1 MSLRAALRHRAQL
14 SEAFGAPK
22 PRIARRVRIRPARYP
37 HGPQLA
43 YLRALLEIVAT
54 IRAALERH
62 VLPAL
67 PALVAAHAATR
78 PQHEVFDARGQRIAI
93 VGAPRTGKTTLAG
106 ELGARLGLP
115 VQSSDDLITLGWSEA
130 SDELAERIAAADS
143 GIFEGVA
150 VIRALRKLLKQSPDK
165 PVDHLLILHV
175 PQERL
180 TAGQAA
186 MAAGVRTVLQATL
199 PTLIARGVEVY
210 HDAEQLHA
218 ALPTPAR
225 RDADDDDPTVD
236 LFERVRADVEG
247 DLPPGRISLLAQQ
260 NALRVDEHV
269 AGELKAQVRQV
280 VAIDLHAPDTGVP
293 QHVRNFVATQITQI
307 KGLTARALADT
318 HTVVLEGL
326 RQGLR
331 AEEIAK
337 QLREQVGLSK
347 TRATII
353 ANDQVGKLHGEL
365 TRLRQTSLGIKR
377 YRWATSRDELVRPG
391 HRALE
396 GTTQSWDEPPVV
408 NARTGKRAHP
418 GMDTHFYPCRCSAI
432 PIIDD
437 LLEEAGLTTVPP
449 PAPPP
454 ANTNV
459 PANTNAARPKRT
471 RAKPVALPPEQTPEH
486 WIPHYAKEYGA
497 AAPHVAW
504 GRAMSERGRAMLLD
518 DLFDKGAPALR
529 KSGIEYADPREL
541 TYVKDILAVEQR
553 PRTVGEL
560 LDAMAADPNL
570 SNTRRAVAGELRVAS
585 QLVSHQRALKGS
597 TARITLARDIE
608 IDKRGAK
615 MSAKSVRDA
624 RSRAKR
630 VYETMT
636 HKDVQQPGDYS
647 WHADADRRA
656 SQREPR
662 TADRKDGSINLGV
675 GRKVS
680 ETRLLQDTLHE
691 WGHSLESLNHSRLGA
706 AVEFLDARTAG
717 ETAVGMRTL
726 PGLENSNYTDNELTK
741 PDKLFD
747 PYAGKVYLTP
757 KGHWLDYKGRF
768 ATEVTSMGVQYM
780 HDITALHGEVVAQD
794 PDYLEFILGQLAN
807 R

>member
-1 MSLRAALRHRAQL
+1 VSLRAALRHRAQM
-14 SEAFGAPK
+14 SQAFGLPK
-22 PRIARRVRIRPARYP
+22 PRIARAVRIRPARYA
-37 HGPQLA
+37 HAAQLA
-43 YLRALLEIVAT
+43 YIRALLDVVAT

-62 VLPAL
+62 IVPAL

-78 PQHEVFDARGQRIAI
+78 PQPSVFDARGQRIAI
-93 VGAPRTGKTTLAG
+93 VGAPRAGKTTLAL
-106 ELGARLGLP
+106 ELGKQLGMS
-115 VQSSDDLITLGWSEA
+115 VQSSDDLIPLGWSEA
-130 SDELAERIAAADS
+130 SSELADRIAAADS

-150 VIRALRKLLKQSPDK
+150 VIRALRKLLERSRDK
-165 PVDHLLILHV
+165 PVDHLLVLHM
-175 PQERL
+175 PHERL
-180 TAGQAA
+180 TSGQAA

-210 HDAEQLHA
+210 HDADQLRA
-218 ALPTPAR
+218 ALPAR
-225 RDADDDDPTVD
+225 LDAEDDDPTVE
-236 LFERVRADVEG
+236 LFDRVRADVES
-247 DLPPGRISLLAQQ
+247 DVPSGRISLLAQQ

-269 AGELKAQVRQV
+269 AGELKAQIKQV

-293 QHVRNFVATQITQI
+293 QHVRNFVAQQITLV
-307 KGLTARALADT
+307 KGLTEKTLADT
-318 HTVVLEGL
+318 HSVVLEGI

-437 LLEEAGLTTVPP
+437 LLEEAGLNTVPP

-454 ANTNV
+454 ANTNE
-459 PANTNAARPKRT
+459 PANTNAKPKRA
-471 RAKPVALPPEQTPEH
+471 RAKPKPAALPPEHTPEH

-497 AAPHVAW
+497 AAPQVAW
-504 GRAMSERGRAMLLD
+504 GRAMSERGGALALD
-518 DLFDKGAPALR
+518 DFWEGADALR
-529 KSGIEYADPREL
+529 KSGIEYQDPRTA
-541 TYVKDILAVEQR
+541 TYVRELIAER
-553 PRTVGEL
+553 NPRTIREL
-560 LDAMAADPNL
+560 LDAMAADPDISDN
-570 SNTRRAVAGELRVAS
+570 RRAIAGELRVAA

-597 TARITLARDIE
+597 TARIKLSRE
-608 IDKRGAK
+608 ISKSRGARRTAEEL
-615 MSAKSVRDA
+615 SAA

-630 VYETMT
+630 FYETMT
-636 HKDVQQPGDYS
+636 HKDVRQPVDYH
-647 WHADADRRA
+647 WHANSAPRA
-656 SQREPR
+656 SQNQPPA
-662 TADRKDGSINLGV
+662 ADRTDGRINFGV
-675 GRKVS
+675 GHKWKDPKLI
-680 ETRLLQDTLHE
+680 EDTLHE
-691 WGHSLESLNHSRLGA
+691 WGHSLESLNGSRLAA
-706 AVEFLDARTAG
+706 AVDFLDARTVG
-717 ETAVGMRTL
+717 EAAVELRSV
-726 PGLENSNYTDNELTK
+726 PGLEKHGYGAEEITK
-741 PDKLFD
+741 PDKLFHA
-747 PYAGKVYLTP
+747 YVGKVY
-757 KGHWLDYKGRF
+757 KSRDKDWLNYSGRF
-768 ATEVTSMGVQYM
+768 ATEVTSMGVQHM
-780 HDITALHGEVVAQD
+780 HDVTTLHSAVVSQD
-794 PDYLEFILGQLAN
+794 PDFLDFILGQLAN